1 MKVSKILAGVLLAC
15 IGGCASVSYELPP
28 PSNNALSQAARE
40 IRATKPRTLT
50 LLTLGEAEARID
62 AVVRRLRPAAN
73 TLCRQLGE
81 RSGQV
86 CGAWRV
92 EVTENNELNAYATG
106 ERTVV
111 IHSGLADHT
120 QNDAEIAFVVA
131 HEFSHHMLNHINE
144 TGGNVILG
152 RVIGMAAGAVLGG
165 AGEGAASSD
174 AVSEAMS
181 RGGDIGGWV
190 ARQRFS
196 RAQEREADYIAAV
209 LLRQAGYE
217 PRQARGLLI
226 HMAQLSGAGQLRSTF
241 FDTHP
246 VGPERLAHLDEAIAR
261 IEAGKGS

>member
-1 MKVSKILAGVLLAC
+1 MKSGKLLAGLLLAF
-15 IGGCASVSYELPP
+15 IGGCASVAYELPP
-28 PSNNALSQAARE
+28 PSSNALSEAARE
-40 IRATKPRTLT
+40 IRTTKPRTLT

-62 AVVRRLRPAAN
+62 AVVRRLRPAAD
-73 TLCRQLGE
+73 TLCRELGE

-86 CGAWRV
+86 CGAWQV

-111 IHSGLADHT
+111 IHSGLAAHA

-144 TGGNVILG
+144 TGGNIVLG
-152 RVIGMAAGAVLGG
+152 RLIGMAAGAVLGG
-165 AGEGAASSD
+165 GGEGAANPD

-181 RGGDIGGWV
+181 TGGDIGGWV

-209 LLRQAGYE
+209 LLRRAGYE
-217 PRQARGLLI
+217 PRRTRGLLI

-241 FDTHP
+241 FDSHP

-261 IEAGKGS
+261 VEAGNGS